1 MQAIATKPTKGTTK
15 PQATAPTKGTT
26 KPQATA
32 PTAPATQAAAPATQA
47 AAPATQAAAPAT
59 QAAAPTPYAHPA
71 THAQGGIPASA
82 LPANLRAKAAGSF
95 TCPPKYAGVL
105 LAVAPSAKPPRA
117 QHVALWVQAAHAA
130 IAAAGGKAT
139 GAACCAP
146 QQLPVPATTA
156 QALGLLAAPTAGS
169 YWVSCPGH
177 VVTYTMGSQLVP
189 YRG

>member
-1 MQAIATKPTKGTTK
+1 MQATATKPVKGTTKPVKGTTK
-15 PQATAPTKGTT
+15 PQAA
-26 KPQATA
+26 
-32 PTAPATQAAAPATQA
+32 APAPQAAAPATQA

-59 QAAAPTPYAHPA
+59 QATAPYAHPA

-95 TCPPKYAGVL
+95 ACPPKYSGTL
-105 LAVAPSAKPPRA
+105 LAVAPNAKPPRA

-130 IAAAGGKAT
+130 IVAAGGKAT

-146 QQLPVPATTA
+146 VQLPVPATTA
-156 QALGLLAAPTAGS
+156 QALGLLAAPTAGC

-189 YRG
+189 YKG

>member
-1 MQAIATKPTKGTTK
+1 MQLGPLHQGPRIGNTMQATATKPTKGNK
-15 PQATAPTKGTT
+15 PQATAPA
-26 KPQATA
+26 PQATA
-32 PTAPATQAAAPATQA
+32 PAPQATAPAPQAAAPAPQA
-47 AAPATQAAAPAT
+47 TA
-59 QAAAPTPYAHPA
+59 PYAHPA
-71 THAQGGIPASA
+71 THAQGGIPNWV

-105 LAVAPSAKPPRA
+105 LAVAPNAKPPRA

-130 IAAAGGKAT
+130 IAAAGGRAT

-156 QALGLLAAPTAGS
+156 QALGLLAAPTAGT

-189 YRG
+189 YKG